1 MNTKLD
7 LKSIKIGPLISALSK
22 RYGKHIVFGAV
33 LLILLCYIFVV
44 FKINRF
50 ANAEPD
56 ASQQVVITNSIPKI
70 DPNAVNQIQSL
81 EQNNTQVHALFD
93 QARNNPFQ
101 E

>member
-1 MNTKLD
+1 MNSNID
-7 LKSIKIGPLISALSK
+7 LKSIKLGPFINNFTK
-22 RYGKHIVFGAV
+22 RFGKHMVFAA
-33 LLILLCYIFVV
+33 LLIVLLCYIFVV

-56 ASQQVVITNSIPKI
+56 ASQQVTITNSIPKI
-70 DPNAVNQIQSL
+70 DKGAVDQIQSL
-81 EQNNTQVHALFD
+81 EQNNTSVHTLFE